1 MNSFIVGYANDAR
14 TEHSA
19 PVSRE
24 EAGAVVRSYMLAHR
38 GSPFRGGFIWV
49 EAADRAPADGVELM
63 LEYWG

>member
-1 MNSFIVGYANDAR
+1 MNQSFIVGYANDAR
-14 TEHSA
+14 IEHSA

-38 GSPFRGGFIWV
+38 GRRGFVWV

-63 LEYWG
+63 LEYWE